1 MKHYMKLQNQL
12 ATLFKNFFSNGLFF
26 LLVLPASGAYE
37 LHDYGFG
44 AGGVGV
50 ADSGTYSLSAVAGE
64 ISGAQGIGATYNLG
78 PGLQF
83 TRQSNVPAAP
93 TFSNP
98 DNYYNRLQFILDSG
112 GNPSD
117 TLFAIAISADDFV
130 TTNFIQ
136 TDGTIG
142 ATVAYQTYADWG
154 GGSGEYV
161 IGLERNT
168 TYKIKVKAVQTKYT
182 ETEYSV
188 AATAATT
195 AASLSFDIDVSA
207 SDTETGP
214 PYAVSFGPLAIG
226 GVTTATDKVWFDLST
241 NGDGGG
247 FVYVYTQSAGLTS
260 AEAPYTITSATA
272 NLASA
277 NEGYGTRVESVTQ
290 TSGGPLAAVSPYDG
304 TLENVGILNTTSR
317 NLLNSTAQPIT
328 NGRAS
333 FVLKAKASTLTPSA
347 SDYTSILTAVASATF

>member
-1 MKHYMKLQNQL
+1 MKHHMKLISKL
-12 ATLFKNFFSNGLFF
+12 ALTSKQIFSSSLFF
-26 LLVLPASGAYE
+26 LLVLPASTTYE
-37 LHDYGFG
+37 LHDYGLG

-50 ADSGTYSLSAVAGE
+50 ADSGTYSMSGIAGE
-64 ISGAQGIGATYNLG
+64 ISGEKGIGTTYNLG

-98 DNYYNRLQFILDSG
+98 SNYYNRLQFILDTG
-112 GNPSD
+112 ANPTD
-117 TLFAIAISADDFV
+117 TLFAIAISTDDFV

-136 TDGTIG
+136 ANGTIG
-142 ATVAYQTYADWG
+142 ATAAYQTYADWG

-161 IGLERNT
+161 IGLTSST

-195 AASLSFDIDVSA
+195 APSLSFDIDVSA
-207 SDTETGP
+207 SNSETGP
-214 PYAVSFGPLAIG
+214 PYTVAFGPLAIG
-226 GVTTATDKVWFDLST
+226 SVTTATDKVWFDLST

-247 FVYVYTQSAGLTS
+247 FVYVYTDSTGLTS
-260 AEAPYTITSATA
+260 AEAPYTITSATD

-277 NEGYGTRVESVTQ
+277 NEGYGTRVDSVTQ
-290 TSGGPLAAVSPYDG
+290 TSGGPLAAVNPYDG

-333 FVLKAKASTLTPSA
+333 FLLKAKASTLTPSA
-347 SDYTSILTAVASATF
+347 SDYTSVLTAVASATF